1 MLQNYEIKKKLGEGG
16 FGQVY
21 LAEEKISK
29 RSVAI
34 KSLNEKDPYK
44 QTDIVDEIRTLSSMN
59 HPNIIGYYHTEIV
72 DGVVYLVME
81 YCEGDT
87 LLDKIYSAEYTQI
100 EVMDWCRKIAN
111 TMSYVHEQGIYHH
124 DIKPD
129 NILFTND
136 GDLKISDFGIANK
149 FAGNRY
155 YMAPEFYDFK
165 DKYLKD
171 PRIDIFALGITFI
184 ETITGTNPLFDKSI
198 GEIESILKNKDIDFG
213 NTYKWIQEILLKAI
227 DIIPELRFQNM
238 DDFSRAIK
246 NRQVPVTIDKK
257 YIKASEFV
265 KKVETK
271 IRFNKW
277 KTAISELEYA
287 NNELYPNSVEIKCL
301 LGKCYLKTR
310 DLSKAQQL
318 FDEAREMSSA
328 IDIQKEL
335 GEVNLELKEYPTAI
349 SLLNSYIH
357 THAFDYEAHNLL
369 LRCYYE
375 TNRFEVAAEY
385 AKKLMEMDS
394 SPECFEN
401 NYYICQKCKDVK
413 TKVNLQSNSNPFLT
427 YNKRVVNE
435 KKKSWSKSERPTLKS
450 KLLFQDYRFNQNNI
464 SDNYISLSYNDIKQK
479 IINKNIIC
487 FGRKGFDV
495 DISISDSTL
504 ISRRHFVIINFKND
518 VWLYNLSGLGTIVD
532 GEKITDK
539 VFLNSS
545 HTINVDGNKILVKS
559 DAGNVL

>member
-1 MLQNYEIKKKLGEGG
+1 MK
-16 FGQVY
+16 
-21 LAEEKISK
+21 
-29 RSVAI
+29 
-34 KSLNEKDPYK
+34 
-44 QTDIVDEIRTLSSMN
+44 
-59 HPNIIGYYHTEIV
+59 HPNIITYYHTEIV
-72 DGVVYLVME
+72 DGVVHLVME
-81 YCEGDT
+81 YCEGGT
-87 LLDKIYSAEYTQI
+87 LLDKIYNSDYTQI
-100 EVMDWCRKIAN
+100 EAMEWCRKIAN
-111 TMSYVHEQGIYHH
+111 TMSYVHKQGIYHH

-129 NILFTND
+129 NILFTNE
-136 GDLKISDFGIANK
+136 GDLKVSDFGIANK

-155 YMAPEFYDFK
+155 YLAPEFYDFK
-165 DKYLKD
+165 GKYIKD

-184 ETITGTNPLFDKSI
+184 EVLTGTNPMYDKSI
-198 GEIESILKNKDIDFG
+198 GEIESILKNKDIHFG
-213 NTYKWIQEILLKAI
+213 NTYKWIQEILLKAV
-227 DIIPELRFQNM
+227 DYIPELRFQNM
-238 DDFSRAIK
+238 DDFARAIK
-246 NRQVPVTIDKK
+246 NKQVPVTIDKK

-287 NNELYPNSVEIKCL
+287 NNELYPDNVEIKCL

-310 DLSKAQQL
+310 KLSRAQHL
-318 FDEAREMSSA
+318 FDQAREMSSA

-335 GEVNLELKEYPTAI
+335 GEVNLELEEYPTAI
-349 SLLNSYIH
+349 SLLNNYIH

-385 AKKLMEMDS
+385 AKKLMGMDN
-394 SPECFEN
+394 SPECFDN

-435 KKKSWSKSERPTLKS
+435 KKRSWSKSERPTLKS
-450 KLLFQDYRFNQNNI
+450 KLLFQDYRFNQENT
-464 SDNYISLSYNDIKQK
+464 SDNYISISYNNDKPK
-479 IINKNIIC
+479 IIKKNIIC
-487 FGRKGFDV
+487 FGREGFDV
-495 DISISDSTL
+495 DISIFDSTFV
-504 ISRRHFVIINFKND
+504 SRRHFVIVNFKND

-532 GEKITDK
+532 GVEETNKI
-539 VFLNSS
+539 FLNSS
-545 HTINVDGNKILVKS
+545 HTIEVDENKILIKS